1 MQVMRRK
8 YKSMIWV
15 KIQVKVFDEI
25 FADKIDGKDNWDL
38 SDSTQQET
46 RELSNSVAHARNWR
60 HDAHGPWRERE
71 VIIDFETI
79 EVWIWRALVA
89 Q

>member
-1 MQVMRRK
+1 M
-8 YKSMIWV
+8 
-15 KIQVKVFDEI
+15 KVFDEI

-60 HDAHGPWRERE
+60 HDAHGP
-71 VIIDFETI
+71 
-79 EVWIWRALVA
+79 
-89 Q
+89 

>member
-38 SDSTQQET
+38 SDSTQQELKHANWAIPWRT
-46 RELSNSVAHARNWR
+46 REIGDTTR
-60 HDAHGPWRERE
+60 
-71 VIIDFETI
+71 T
-79 EVWIWRALVA
+79 ALEEKGK
-89 Q
+89 